1 MLLSVRGGG
10 HHIAGNAVAD
20 GGLTIDLSAM
30 RAVER
35 RRRQAHGARRRRRAA
50 HRLRRDGAG
59 ARPGD
64 AARHQ
69 LDHRRRRPHARRRLR
84 LADAPPRP
92 DDRQPAER
100 DASSRPT
107 ARCARHRRR
116 EEPELFWALRGGGGN
131 FGVVTSFEFA
141 LHPVGPEVYAGLVVY
156 PFAQARQVLRAWRD
170 FSATAPDALSVW
182 TVLRKAPPLPFL
194 PESAHGTE
202 VVIFPIVYAG
212 DMEAGKRA
220 AAPVERFGDPIAR
233 RARADAV
240 RRLPGRLRSAAHARA
255 VATTG
260 SRTTSTA

>member
-1 MLLSVRGGG
+1 M
-10 HHIAGNAVAD
+10 
-20 GGLTIDLSAM
+20 IDLSAM

-50 HRLRRDGAG
+50 QGLRSRGAG

-84 LADAPPRP
+84 LADAPARH
-92 DDRQPAER
+92 DDRQPAR
-100 DASSRPT
+100 ARRVVTADGAVRTAS
-107 ARCARHRRR
+107 AR

-141 LHPVGPEVYAGLVVY
+141 LHPVGPEVYAGFVVY

-194 PESAHGTE
+194 PRVGARHRGRHL
-202 VVIFPIVYAG
+202 PDRLRRRHRGGQARRGAG
-212 DMEAGKRA
+212 RTLRRPDR
-220 AAPVERFGDPIAR
+220 R

-240 RRLPGRLRSAAHARA
+240 RRLPGRLRSAAHGGRSQLLEDEQLRPAERCRDRRA
-255 VATTG
+255 
-260 SRTTSTA
+260 